1 MKGQARPRQRPAP
14 QSCGVVTQLAACWEL
29 VTGGSAGSEHR
40 AAVLSGEMRA
50 AWWGADRC
58 EGLRPGT
65 PGTAPL
71 GQGEEGKETVTNCRA
86 HASLI

>member
-14 QSCGVVTQLAACWEL
+14 QSCGVVTQLAARWEL

-58 EGLRPGT
+58 EGLGLEPR
-65 PGTAPL
+65 
-71 GQGEEGKETVTNCRA
+71 GQPHSDREGKEKKP
-86 HASLI
+86 